1 MTVLLA
7 DDHTIVLKGLQ
18 LQLDEVLPDA
28 TVILC
33 QTFPAVLQSLKENPV
48 DLIVLDIVMPGSTK
62 SQMIQLIRD
71 IRPDILILIYSGL
84 DEEIYAIPY
93 ITAGA
98 DGYLSKHDP
107 YTEFNVAI
115 TVLLE
120 RGKYVSPKVNQ
131 LMLNRLNGKSEKT
144 VDNPIENLT
153 KGELEVLKL
162 IVDGKWTK
170 EIAAILQIKPTTV
183 STFKKKIFDKF
194 NVTNAT
200 DLLKKLSLFEHI

>member
-18 LQLDEVLPDA
+18 LQLCETLPEA
-28 TVILC
+28 TVVLC
-33 QTFPAVLQSLKENPV
+33 QTFPAVLQALCEQPV
-48 DLIVLDIVMPGSTK
+48 DLIVLDIVMPGSIK
-62 SQMIQLIRD
+62 SQMIQLIRAKQ
-71 IRPDILILIYSGL
+71 PDILILIYSGL

-115 TVLLE
+115 SVLLE
-120 RGKYVSPKVNQ
+120 RGKYVSPNVNQ
-131 LMLNRLNGKSEKT
+131 LMLNRLYGKSEKT

-162 IVDGKWTK
+162 IAEGKWTK
-170 EIAAILQIKPTTV
+170 EIAAILRVKPTTI

>member
-7 DDHTIVLKGLQ
+7 DDHTIVLKGLE
-18 LQLDEVLPDA
+18 LQLEEVLPEA

-33 QTFPAVLQSLKENPV
+33 QTFPAVIQALSEQLV
-48 DLIVLDIVMPGSTK
+48 DLIVLDIVMPGSPK
-62 SQMIQLIRD
+62 SQMIQLIRA
-71 IRPDILILIYSGL
+71 ITPDILILVYSGL
-84 DEEIYAIPY
+84 DEEVYAIPY

-107 YTEFNVAI
+107 YTNFNVAI
-115 TVLLE
+115 LVLLE
-120 RGKYVSPKVNQ
+120 GRKYVSPKVNQ
-131 LMLNRLNGKSEKT
+131 LILNKLNGKNEKA
-144 VDNPIENLT
+144 VGNPIESLT

-162 IVDGKWTK
+162 IVEGKWTK
-170 EIAAILQIKPTTV
+170 EIAAILQVKPTTV

-200 DLLKKLSLFEHI
+200 DLLKKLSLFEYI

>member
-18 LQLDEVLPDA
+18 LQLEEILPEA

-33 QTFPAVLQSLKENPV
+33 QTFPAVIQALSEHSV
-48 DLIVLDIVMPGSTK
+48 DLIVLDIVMPGSPK
-62 SQMIQLIRD
+62 SQMIQLIKSLK
-71 IRPDILILIYSGL
+71 PDILILVYSGL
-84 DEEIYAIPY
+84 DEEVYAIPY

-115 TVLLE
+115 SVLLE
-120 RGKYVSPKVNQ
+120 GGKYVSSKVNQ
-131 LMLNRLNGKSEKT
+131 LMLNKLNGKSEKM
-144 VDNPIENLT
+144 VDNPIESLT

-162 IVDGKWTK
+162 IVEGKWTK
-170 EIAAILQIKPTTV
+170 EIASILQIKPTTV
-183 STFKKKIFDKF
+183 STFKKKVFNKF
-194 NVTNAT
+194 NVTNVT
-200 DLLKKLSLFEHI
+200 DLLKKLSQFEHI

>member
-7 DDHTIVLKGLQ
+7 DDHTIVLKGLE
-18 LQLDEVLPDA
+18 LQLDEILPGSTA
-28 TVILC
+28 ILC
-33 QTFPAVLQSLKENPV
+33 QTFPAVIQSLSEHSA
-48 DLIVLDIVMPGSTK
+48 DLIVLDIVMPGSPK

-71 IRPDILILIYSGL
+71 INPDILILIYSGL
-84 DEEIYAIPY
+84 DEEVYAIPY

-115 TVLLE
+115 SVLLE
-120 RGKYVSPKVNQ
+120 GGKYVSPKVNQ
-131 LMLNRLNGKSEKT
+131 LMLNKLNGKTEKT
-144 VDNPIENLT
+144 VNNPIESLT

-162 IVDGKWTK
+162 IVEGKWTK
-170 EIAAILQIKPTTV
+170 EIAATLQIKPTTV

>member
-200 DLLKKLSLFEHI
+200 DLLKNLSLFEHI